1 MSSILLFLQPRP
13 HSSLFYTLIHPP
25 HSHTVNA
32 LDIPEI
38 RASIGLHLDNAALIA
53 SVRVCRAWQASFE
66 PYIWSDVL
74 ISSEESSLHHR
85 PCLKGLLRNAHLTT
99 QLTLAGCSPLE
110 YLVHRST
117 ETDEEPPPQPIPG
130 SIQPRPPPLIPS
142 PPRAPRQRPYGFC
155 NLLTLVVSNSRNDSP
170 PHGYWEAISTIL
182 YQNPRLKQLKIS
194 SIHPPPPVLWR
205 SICSLKPLQ
214 ALYLYRLT
222 IPPEHAR
229 LLWDACSNAISVRFI
244 HTSLSPLPQ
253 DPSQQP
259 LQKKTFPH
267 LQRLYILEEQGLS
280 SSALMDLISQCPNLC
295 ELQWNTNVGV
305 GFPTELFLERLQTQ
319 PTLWPQLRQ
328 LRIPHEA
335 LVEEQLC
342 KILNATTD
350 LESFSALYY
359 HRHDQPPQHQQQH
372 NLQSHS
378 HMIHETTLVQPAGL
392 FRNKTSIRTLPSL
405 ARHFHT
411 LRELS
416 FSVTTCDR
424 TSSMVMQTVLSSCPS
439 LVSISGEVIRGV
451 EIAMG
456 APWVCLGLQNFY
468 LDVDVAPHAVEG
480 STEKQSSSGSA
491 HSGATQDNDATQSST
506 STQLRSLT
514 LTLSRSEI
522 QKRVLLQ
529 LARLQQ
535 LQNLTLMSH
544 YYSPSFSPVSKDH
557 RRGLELDLRHGL
569 ELLRGMT
576 QLCNVYFSTIQNM
589 DLEDAFW
596 IAQHWKR
603 LSSLTNRLHP
613 DPTLN
618 HGLWEVCLRRRKD
631 VVRLGLG
638 LGMGGSIES

>member
-1 MSSILLFLQPRP
+1 M
-13 HSSLFYTLIHPP
+13 
-25 HSHTVNA
+25 NA

-38 RASIGLHLDNAALIA
+38 RASVGLHLDNADLI
-53 SVRVCRAWQASFE
+53 SCVRVCRAWQASFE
-66 PYIWSDVL
+66 PYIWSDLL
-74 ISSEESSLHHR
+74 ISSEESSSHHR
-85 PCLKGLLRNAHLTT
+85 PYLKGLLRNAHLVT

-110 YLVHRST
+110 YLVHRSA
-117 ETDEEPPPQPIPG
+117 EPDEEQPPEPVPG
-130 SIQPRPPPLIPS
+130 SIQPRPPPLLPS
-142 PPRAPRQRPYGFC
+142 PHSRAPQQRPYGFC
-155 NLLTLVVSNSRNDSP
+155 NLFTLVVSNNRNDSP
-170 PHGYWEAISTIL
+170 PHGYWEAIATIL
-182 YQNPRLKQLKIS
+182 SQNPRLNQLKIS
-194 SIHPPPPVLWR
+194 SIHPPPPLLWR
-205 SICSLKPLQ
+205 AICSLKPLQ
-214 ALYLYRLT
+214 ALYLYRLA

-253 DPSQQP
+253 DPSQQQ

-267 LQRLYILEEQGLS
+267 LQRLFILEEQGLS
-280 SSALMDLISQCPNLC
+280 SSALVDLISQCPNLC

-305 GFPTELFLERLQTQ
+305 EFPTELFLERLQTQ

-342 KILNATTD
+342 KILDATTD
-350 LESFSALYY
+350 LESFSALV
-359 HRHDQPPQHQQQH
+359 
-372 NLQSHS
+372 L
-378 HMIHETTLVQPAGL
+378 
-392 FRNKTSIRTLPSL
+392 
-405 ARHFHT
+405 
-411 LRELS
+411 
-416 FSVTTCDR
+416 
-424 TSSMVMQTVLSSCPS
+424 QTVLSSCPS

-468 LDVDVAPHAVEG
+468 LDVDVAPHAVG
-480 STEKQSSSGSA
+480 SSVEKRDSSGS
-491 HSGATQDNDATQSST
+491 HSGATVDSAAPSPLST
-506 STQLRSLT
+506 STPSLSP
-514 LTLSRSEI
+514 TLSQSEI
-522 QKRVLLQ
+522 QKRVLHQ

-544 YYSPSFSPVSKDH
+544 YYSPSFSPVSKNH

-569 ELLRGMT
+569 DLLSGMT

-589 DLEDAFW
+589 DLEDASW

-613 DPTLN
+613 DPILN

-638 LGMGGSIES
+638 LGMGGSIEP

>member
-1 MSSILLFLQPRP
+1 M
-13 HSSLFYTLIHPP
+13 
-25 HSHTVNA
+25 NA

-38 RASIGLHLDNAALIA
+38 RASVGLHLDNADLITC
-53 SVRVCRAWQASFE
+53 VRVCRAWQASFE
-66 PYIWSDVL
+66 PYIWSDLL
-74 ISSEESSLHHR
+74 ISSEESSSHHR
-85 PCLKGLLRNAHLTT
+85 PYLKGLLRNAHLVT

-110 YLVHRST
+110 YLVHRSA
-117 ETDEEPPPQPIPG
+117 EPDEEQSPEPVPG
-130 SIQPRPPPLIPS
+130 SIQPRPPPLLPS
-142 PPRAPRQRPYGFC
+142 PHSRTPQRPYGFC
-155 NLLTLVVSNSRNDSP
+155 NLFTLVVSNSRNDSP
-170 PHGYWEAISTIL
+170 PHGYWEAIATIL
-182 YQNPRLKQLKIS
+182 SQNPRLKQLKIS

-205 SICSLKPLQ
+205 AICSLKPLQ
-214 ALYLYRLT
+214 ALYLYRLS

-253 DPSQQP
+253 ALSQQQ
-259 LQKKTFPH
+259 QKKTFPH
-267 LQRLYILEEQGLS
+267 LQRLFILEEQGLS
-280 SSALMDLISQCPNLC
+280 SSALVDLISQCPNLC

-305 GFPTELFLERLQTQ
+305 GFPTELFLERLQRQ

-342 KILNATTD
+342 KILDATTD

-359 HRHDQPPQHQQQH
+359 HRHDQPPHHQHQQ
-372 NLQSHS
+372 NSQSH
-378 HMIHETTLVQPAGL
+378 MTHETTLAQPAGL
-392 FRNKTSIRTLPSL
+392 FHYTTTMTLPSL

-416 FSVTTCDR
+416 FSVTNCDR
-424 TSSMVMQTVLSSCPS
+424 TSSVVMQTVLSSCPS

-468 LDVDVAPHAVEG
+468 LDVDVAPHAVG
-480 STEKQSSSGSA
+480 SSVEKRGSSGS
-491 HSGATQDNDATQSST
+491 HSGATVDSTAPQSLST
-506 STQLRSLT
+506 STPSLSP
-514 LTLSRSEI
+514 TLSRSEI
-522 QKRVLLQ
+522 QKRVLHQ
-529 LARLQQ
+529 LARLKQ

-544 YYSPSFSPVSKDH
+544 YYSPSFSPVSKNH

-569 ELLRGMT
+569 DLLSGMT
-576 QLCNVYFSTIQNM
+576 ELCNVYFSTIQNM
-589 DLEDAFW
+589 DLEDASW
-596 IAQHWKR
+596 IARHWKR

-613 DPTLN
+613 DPILN